1 MQAADLY
8 GGEEVSTAANN
19 CKLKVAELSASLERY
34 PLAIEVFEEVA
45 KASVSNNLLRFSV
58 KGYLLNAGLCR
69 LCSQEPVGVK
79 NALERYEGAFYK
91 LVPIRLRWRG
101 GRRSL
106 RTFPG
111 ASLRPHL
118 AFNPRP
124 RRLSTSTDA
133 FQLHSDGTKTW
144 TRRFRRPEST
154 RCWRTCR
161 PRRRKG
167 TRRSSRRSSRST
179 TP

>member
-69 LCSQEPVGVK
+69 LCSQEPVGAK
-79 NALERYEGAFYK
+79 NALERYEDLDPSF
-91 LVPIRLRWRG
+91 
-101 GRRSL
+101 
-106 RTFPG
+106 
-111 ASLRPHL
+111 
-118 AFNPRP
+118 
-124 RRLSTSTDA
+124 STSREHTLLADLSSA
-133 FQLHSDGTKTW
+133 AEEGDQEKFTAVLAEYDSMSRLDPWKTKLLLRAKKKIAKDVEEEEDDLT
-144 TRRFRRPEST
+144 
-154 RCWRTCR
+154 
-161 PRRRKG
+161 
-167 TRRSSRRSSRST
+167 
-179 TP
+179 